1 MKLFFSALL
10 FSFFVFTGYSQTV
23 LKQYTVGHPF
33 TISLPDYMSKTSGVN
48 NSAAIQYKNEVKDV
62 YGFVIMDD
70 KEGLKLAELNYS
82 SIKEFYDEFIKG
94 FIEGEEQ
101 VKQSKPV
108 SQQQGGVNF
117 IESDLSFFDKDAK
130 TEIYY
135 LVGIVETKKAYYTV
149 LSYCTLEN
157 KSKFKDDFKKILY
170 SLKD

>member
-1 MKLFFSALL
+1 MKSFLFTLV
-10 FSFFVFTGYSQTV
+10 FSFFVLAGHSQTV
-23 LKQYTVGHPF
+23 LKPYTVGHPF
-33 TISLPDYMSKTSGVN
+33 TISLPDYMTRTSGIN

-62 YGFVIMDD
+62 FGFVIMDD

-108 SQQQGGVNF
+108 SLQQGGINF
-117 IESDLSFFDKDAK
+117 MESDLSFFDKEAK
-130 TEIYY
+130 AEIYY

-157 KSKFKDDFKKILY
+157 KSKFKEDFKKILY